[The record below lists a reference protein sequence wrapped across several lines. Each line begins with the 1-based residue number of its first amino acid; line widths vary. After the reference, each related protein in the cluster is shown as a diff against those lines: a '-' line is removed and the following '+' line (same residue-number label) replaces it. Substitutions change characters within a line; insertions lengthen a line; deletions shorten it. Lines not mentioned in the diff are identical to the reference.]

1 MLNLLL
7 ADDDKDD
14 RLFFDIAL
22 KAVDVPTRLQ
32 SVTDGEKLM
41 TFLSIHI
48 FDLPDIVFL
57 DLNMPRKTGQECL
70 LEIKQDSRLRVLPVV
85 VYSTCVR
92 EDIADSLYRMGA
104 HYYIQKTDIPGLQ
117 NILRVLLRRLI
128 SEKLSRPDRT
138 QFMYTADT
146 MLQPGFESLLLL

>member
-1 MLNLLL
+1 MINLLL

-22 KAVDVPTRLQ
+22 REVGIPVRLHT
-32 SVTDGEKLM
+32 VTDGEKLM

-48 FDLPDIVFL
+48 FDLPDVVFL
-57 DLNMPRKTGQECL
+57 DLNMPRKTGLECL
-70 LEIKQDSRLRVLPVV
+70 LEIKQDSRLCVMPVV

-92 EDIADSLYRMGA
+92 EDIADSLYHMGA

-117 NILRVLLRRLI
+117 NILSVLLRRLI
-128 SEKLSRPDRT
+128 SKKLSRPDRT
-138 QFMYTADT
+138 RFMYTADT
-146 MLQPGFESLLLL
+146 MMQPGFESQLH